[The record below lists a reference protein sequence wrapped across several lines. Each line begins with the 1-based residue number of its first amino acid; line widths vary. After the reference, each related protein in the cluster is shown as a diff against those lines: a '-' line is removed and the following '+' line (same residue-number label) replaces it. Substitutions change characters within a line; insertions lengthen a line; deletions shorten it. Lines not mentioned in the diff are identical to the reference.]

1 MNLVFYGGG
10 DAEDNL
16 YLDEQLLSIPSKS
29 AKLQMTFI
37 PSSSYQSEYEFEDF
51 VKQYSKFKV
60 KRFLKLS
67 LDEHF
72 SSSMEEAVL
81 KSDII
86 FLGGGNTYYFLF
98 WLRKTKFLNKL
109 TEWVKAGGIL
119 SGLSAGAIIM
129 TRNIHLAGIPDF
141 DRDINEDNLKN
152 FKAMNLCRFEFFP
165 HYKNSKRYDDALIEY
180 SQNKKHP
187 IYASKDGSGVIRSTN
202 ELRFIGQNYCFF
214 QGKKTTL
221 IK

>member
-10 DAEDNL
+10 DAEDNFH
-16 YLDEQLLSIPSKS
+16 LDEQLLNIPSRKTN
-29 AKLQMTFI
+29 LQMTFI
-37 PSSSYQSEYEFEDF
+37 PSSSYQSEFEFEDF
-51 VKQYSKFKV
+51 VDQYSKFKV

-72 SSSMEEAVL
+72 SLSMQEAVL
-81 KSDII
+81 RSDII

-98 WLRKTKFLNKL
+98 WLKKTKFLNKL
-109 TEWVKAGGIL
+109 IEWVKAGGVL

-141 DRDINEDNLKN
+141 DRDINEDNMKN

-165 HYKNSKRYDDALIEY
+165 HYRNSKRYDEALVDY
-180 SQNKKHP
+180 SKNKKHP
-187 IYASKDGSGVIRSTN
+187 IYASKDGSGIILSTN
-202 ELRFIGQNYCFF
+202 ELRFVGQNYCFF
-214 QGKKTTL
+214 DGKKVTL

>member
-16 YLDEQLLSIPSKS
+16 HLDEQLLSIPKTSTN
-29 AKLQMTFI
+29 LQMTYI
-37 PSSSYQSEYEFEDF
+37 PSSSYQSDFEFEEF
-51 VKQYSKFKV
+51 VNQYSKFKV

-72 SSSMEEAVL
+72 SLAMQEAVL
-81 KSDII
+81 RSDII

-98 WLRKTKFLNKL
+98 WLKKTRFLSLLSAWARN
-109 TEWVKAGGIL
+109 GGIL

-129 TRNIHLAGIPDF
+129 TKNIHLAGIPDF
-141 DRDINEDNLKN
+141 DRDINEDNMKN

-165 HYKNSKRYDDALIEY
+165 HYKNSKRYDQALLDY
-180 SQNKKHP
+180 SKNIKRP
-187 IYASKDGSGVIRSTN
+187 VYASKDGSGVILSQN

-214 QGKKTTL
+214 DGKKITL
-221 IK
+221 AK

>member
-16 YLDEQLLSIPSKS
+16 YLDEQMLSMLKNRSN
-29 AKLQMTFI
+29 LQMTYI
-37 PSSSYQSEYEFEDF
+37 PSSSYLSEYEFEDF
-51 VKQYSKFKV
+51 INQYSKFKV
-60 KRFLKLS
+60 TKFLKLN

-72 SSSMEEAVL
+72 SLSMQEAVL
-81 KSDII
+81 RSDII

-98 WLRKTKFLNKL
+98 WLKKTKFLSLLSN
-109 TEWVKAGGIL
+109 WVKSGGVL

-152 FKAMNLCRFEFFP
+152 FKAMNLTRFEFFP
-165 HYKNSKRYDDALIEY
+165 HYRNSKRYDQALLEY
-180 SQNKKHP
+180 SEGLKYP
-187 IYASKDGSGVIRSTN
+187 IYASKDGSGIIVSKD
-202 ELRFIGQNYCFF
+202 ELRFIGLNYCFF
-214 QGKKTTL
+214 GGKKITL
-221 IK
+221 TK